1 MTSEQQSQPPPSE
14 DQTGGNGNGSPCGK
28 DVIALELT
36 EKMRNEQLVSN
47 IFSSYRSKSLIVM
60 LNHKYENKPI
70 NLPILDDWKSTHDGF
85 YDILVDNGVAEED
98 SRRIQRFCSSQH
110 EAIIDHFAQQT
121 LAHMSVGQRAKK
133 ERIEKAKN
141 GPPIDVTIAQALTMH
156 EGNVRVKGMISTGSD
171 KMEKMI
177 TRVYFRCGE
186 CDHYNTLVDYMD
198 TNHQHMNY
206 VKK

>member
-70 NLPILDDWKSTHDGF
+70 NLPILHCLTKLRIVVTVIVHYVFSLGPQF
-85 YDILVDNGVAEED
+85 DI
-98 SRRIQRFCSSQH
+98 I
-110 EAIIDHFAQQT
+110 
-121 LAHMSVGQRAKK
+121 
-133 ERIEKAKN
+133 
-141 GPPIDVTIAQALTMH
+141 
-156 EGNVRVKGMISTGSD
+156 
-171 KMEKMI
+171 
-177 TRVYFRCGE
+177 
-186 CDHYNTLVDYMD
+186 
-198 TNHQHMNY
+198 
-206 VKK
+206 